1 MLRIC
6 YKSSFYHKIGFQNE
20 RKSKRFPTFLTF
32 QANYPSLSAKH
43 PYLPRS
49 KKVPTFLEKPRDV
62 FPKTSGRFR
71 KSLSWVS
78 NRHRYKISEGS
89 PHKGEKKHY
98 SMDISA
104 FFFVYVDFLLYLCIS
119 YN

>member
-32 QANYPSLSAKH
+32 QANDSSLSAKH

-49 KKVPTFLEKPRDV
+49 KNVPTFLEKPRDV
-62 FPKTSGRFR
+62 FEKASLGFLKDTATKSPKGAPQGR
-71 KSLSWVS
+71 
-78 NRHRYKISEGS
+78 
-89 PHKGEKKHY
+89 EKTLFDGY
-98 SMDISA
+98 FV
-104 FFFVYVDFLLYLCIS
+104 FFLRLCRFFIVPLHII
-119 YN
+119 

>member
-62 FPKTSGRFR
+62 LEKASLGFLKDTATKSPK
-71 KSLSWVS
+71 
-78 NRHRYKISEGS
+78 
-89 PHKGEKKHY
+89 
-98 SMDISA
+98 
-104 FFFVYVDFLLYLCIS
+104 
-119 YN
+119 

>member
-49 KKVPTFLEKPRDV
+49 KNVPTFFQKPRDV
-62 FPKTSGRFR
+62 FEKASLGFLKDTATKSPKGAPQGR
-71 KSLSWVS
+71 
-78 NRHRYKISEGS
+78 
-89 PHKGEKKHY
+89 EKTLFDGY
-98 SMDISA
+98 FV
-104 FFFVYVDFLLYLCIS
+104 FFLRLCRFFIVPLHII
-119 YN
+119 

>member
-49 KKVPTFLEKPRDV
+49 KKVPTFLEKASLGFLKDTATKSPKGAPQGREKTLFDGYFV
-62 FPKTSGRFR
+62 FFLRLCRFFIVP
-71 KSLSWVS
+71 L
-78 NRHRYKISEGS
+78 HI
-89 PHKGEKKHY
+89 
-98 SMDISA
+98 I
-104 FFFVYVDFLLYLCIS
+104 
-119 YN
+119 

>member
-49 KKVPTFLEKPRDV
+49 KKVPTFFQKPRDV
-62 FPKTSGRFR
+62 LEKASLGFLKDTATKSPKGAPQGR
-71 KSLSWVS
+71 
-78 NRHRYKISEGS
+78 
-89 PHKGEKKHY
+89 EKTLFDGY
-98 SMDISA
+98 FV
-104 FFFVYVDFLLYLCIS
+104 FFLRLCRFFIVPLHII
-119 YN
+119 

>member
-62 FPKTSGRFR
+62 LEKASLGFLKDTATKSPKGAPQGR
-71 KSLSWVS
+71 
-78 NRHRYKISEGS
+78 
-89 PHKGEKKHY
+89 EKTLFDGY
-98 SMDISA
+98 FV
-104 FFFVYVDFLLYLCIS
+104 FFLRLCRFFIVPLHII
-119 YN
+119 